1 MRRKGWHPKEESFLS
16 ENYSSKTIKE
26 LRVGLYELSG
36 RMRSDDSI
44 NAKIRRMK
52 QEGKISGEKD
62 EETIDRSLRQRRK
75 NI

>member
-1 MRRKGWHPKEESFLS
+1 MRKTGWHPKEESFLV

-44 NAKIRRMK
+44 NAKIRRLK
-52 QEGKISGEKD
+52 KEGKIIGERDK
-62 EETIDRSLRQRRK
+62 ETVDRALRQRRSK
-75 NI
+75 